1 MCCAVF
7 IVESQMFQMVRY
19 KLDVSLSN
27 CLTACICKVIDT
39 AIEKNILCH
48 YKIILCRYTC
58 IWVNIDA
65 CTGSL

>member
-39 AIEKNILCH
+39 AIEKNILAKINLLGRKFCH
-48 YKIILCRYTC
+48 YKI
-58 IWVNIDA
+58 V
-65 CTGSL
+65 